1 MTASLTTGAKITRGV
16 LTLAAAGLAG
26 AALTACTPN
35 EQPTSAPGTTHP
47 VVTGNQVI
55 PGDLVN
61 ADDVPAEPGSAI
73 GTVTLL
79 SSEGDSVGAASFV
92 ALGSSTKVNLRVTTL
107 EKGQYKVEVRTGT
120 NCDTMGEKFT
130 GTGNAIA
137 GGSLPGISVNDK
149 GAGSANQTVNVNI
162 GELDGKAMV
171 LLDGTA
177 TEPVACGVI
186 TAN

>member
-26 AALTACTPN
+26 VALTACTPD
-35 EQPTSAPGTTHP
+35 QHPTTEKGTTPP
-47 VVTGNQVI
+47 VATGNQVI
-55 PGDLVN
+55 PGELVN

-73 GTVTLL
+73 GTVTLQ
-79 SSEGDSVGAASFV
+79 SGEGDSVGAASFV
-92 ALGSSTKVNLRVTTL
+92 ALGNSTKVNLRVTTL

-120 NCDTMGEKFT
+120 YCDTQDNKFT
-130 GTGNAIA
+130 GTGNALA
-137 GGSLPGISVNDK
+137 GGSLPGIAVNDR
-149 GAGSANQTVNVNI
+149 GVGSANQTVNVNI

-171 LLDGTA
+171 LLQGDA
-177 TEPVACGVI
+177 TEPIACGVI